1 MNKLVSIIVPVYNAE
16 KYLNR
21 CLESIVNQT
30 YRNIEI
36 LLIDDGSPDSCP
48 QMCEEWA
55 QKDSR
60 IIVIHKENEGAG
72 QARNTGLDNANGEYI
87 LFVDSDD
94 YIDCKTVEICVDA
107 AEKENAQVV
116 LFSLYNVDSHSRVKP
131 ASVMSS
137 PKTFDKNELRQEL
150 LPSLFVHTL
159 GYGVSVWGKMFCI
172 DVIKKNE
179 LSFVSERE
187 YYSEDAIF
195 VLEYFSK
202 IQSACAL
209 NQRLY
214 YYFENNNS
222 LSRTYTEDRE
232 NRIDNYLLKSVEI
245 SEANGLSEKVV
256 SHIRARY
263 HGCVMSKLKQLFM
276 AQISVKK
283 KVRLLRSEYKNKVLQ
298 DTLTKEVFD
307 VEKRSLVVFYRL
319 VKLRL
324 YCLCNLLLW
333 YRVNK

>member
-1 MNKLVSIIVPVYNAE
+1 MKKLVSIIVPVYKAE
-16 KYLNR
+16 RYLNR
-21 CLESIVNQT
+21 CLQSIVNQT
-30 YRNIEI
+30 YGNIEI
-36 LLIDDGSPDSCP
+36 ILIDDGSPDTCP
-48 QMCEEWA
+48 QICEEWA
-55 QKDSR
+55 LKDSR
-60 IIVIHKENEGAG
+60 IVVVHKENAGAG
-72 QARNTGLDNANGEYI
+72 QARNTGLDIANGEYV

-94 YIDCKTVEICVDA
+94 YIDCKTVEMCVEA
-107 AEKENAQVV
+107 TEKENAQVV
-116 LFSLYNVDSHSRVKP
+116 LFSLYNVDLHGREKP

-137 PKTFDKNELRQEL
+137 QKTFSKTELREKL

-159 GYGVSVWGKMFCI
+159 GYGVSVWGKMFCT

-179 LSFVSERE
+179 LRFVSERE
-187 YYSEDAIF
+187 FYSEDAIF

-209 NQRLY
+209 NHRLY

-222 LSRTYTEDRE
+222 LSRTYTQDRE

-245 SEANGLSEKVV
+245 SEANSLSEKVV
-256 SHIRARY
+256 CYIAARY
-263 HGCVMSKLKQLFM
+263 HGCVMSKLKQIFLSDIP
-276 AQISVKK
+276 AKK
-283 KVRLLRSEYKNKVLQ
+283 KNQLLRSEYNNKVLR
-298 DTLTKEVFD
+298 DTLVKKVFD